1 MQREHPD
8 ELAAVDSDLIDI
20 SDLDLSAVAD
30 LPQSAFG
37 EALRRA
43 LRESEEQPMTYVV
56 YERSME

>member
-8 ELAAVDSDLIDI
+8 EPADVDSDMVDI

-30 LPQSAFG
+30 LPHSVFG

-43 LRESEEQPMTYVV
+43 LRESEEQPRTYVV